1 MRTIKAGK
9 MTDITDFRNKIIYLF
24 FLQKESNYAT
34 EEQSVFQNTL
44 LRQPSVTS
52 RTGVFMSHIHR
63 NKTHGSKLSCKS
75 LGFKDLA
82 TW

>member
-9 MTDITDFRNKIIYLF
+9 MTDIQISEIKFFIF
-24 FLQKESNYAT
+24 FLQKESNYAIQ
-34 EEQSVFQNTL
+34 EQAVFQNML
-44 LRQPSVTS
+44 LRQLSVIS

-63 NKTHGSKLSCKS
+63 NKTNGSKRSCKS